1 MRVRDPAASR
11 PRSSCRPSTAALR
24 AATASPRRAS
34 ASASRRSRKRSAS
47 SSRCALVPSLPRRR
61 APSAKLTRAET
72 PRLAPPQRFE
82 ITSAA
87 HKLDT
92 PVRYPLKLD
101 MAPYLTTNLEYPA
114 AYKPCVVPLPPR
126 LLLGGSRVRALITP
140 VARRSDA
147 HRFNLMAVIAH
158 EGTLSQGHYT
168 AYVRGSDD
176 VRLPPSR
183 RPPRPAPPF

>member
-1 MRVRDPAASR
+1 M
-11 PRSSCRPSTAALR
+11 
-24 AATASPRRAS
+24 
-34 ASASRRSRKRSAS
+34 
-47 SSRCALVPSLPRRR
+47 
-61 APSAKLTRAET
+61 
-72 PRLAPPQRFE
+72 
-82 ITSAA
+82 
-87 HKLDT
+87 
-92 PVRYPLKLD
+92 RYPLKLD

-176 VRLPPSR
+176 VRPPLSPLVPLAR
-183 RPPRPAPPF
+183 RPEADLALSLPRLQFFAIDDDKVRRVRISEVLAAKAYLVVYSRA